1 MAAVFKRCACAEG
14 VTDRKQQ
21 ERIWKKCAHTAT
33 VQWRNGGRG
42 SRLQVT
48 TFKAKEYDGDQWG
61 AAQRWAKK
69 VDGAH
74 AIAEVV
80 KAPKRKQ
87 RSFREAAEKFLATRV
102 GSKSTTSH
110 YGYSL
115 RNHVYDFEMDGVRFG
130 ELGET
135 EVSREHVKMLVKHCE
150 RKFAPNTVA
159 SIYIAVSAVFADLR
173 ESKVIESSPCAK
185 ITLPAHVESRVFV
198 SPSLEQLDILASRL
212 HGPWQISVYLGHAA
226 GMRIGEAL
234 AVRMNQLVE
243 GDEGYVLRI
252 NRQVL
257 KANTLAPL
265 KHRNPDEFREVPVA
279 DFLYE
284 KIMEHAEAYSIGE
297 DGFLCPGK
305 SAPHPHRPTYY
316 EDFRDGVGAAELP
329 EEFVFHW
336 LRHDFAARCIRDSMP
351 LPQLARIMGHK
362 NSMITERVYWHL
374 LQGSV
379 ASARQMLNQQYEQ
392 MRLAA

>member
-1 MAAVFKRCACAEG
+1 M
-14 VTDRKQQ
+14 
-21 ERIWKKCAHTAT
+21 
-33 VQWRNGGRG
+33 G
-42 SRLQVT
+42 SRLQTT
-48 TFKAKEYDGDQWG
+48 TFKKKEYDGDHWG
-61 AAQRWAKK
+61 AAKRWAKK
-69 VDGAH
+69 VEGAR
-74 AIAEVV
+74 AIEEVV

-87 RSFREAAEKFLATRV
+87 RSFKEAAESFLATRI
-102 GSKSTTSH
+102 GSESTTAH

-115 RNHVYDFEMDGVRFG
+115 RNHVYEFEMDGVRFG
-130 ELGET
+130 DLGET

-159 SIYIAVSAVFADLR
+159 SIYIAVSAVFAELR
-173 ESKVIESSPCAK
+173 ESKVIERNPCVNVA
-185 ITLPAHVESRVFV
+185 LPAHVESRVFV
-198 SPSLEQLDILASRL
+198 SPALEQLDILASRL
-212 HGPWQISVYLGHAA
+212 HGPWQLSVYFGHAA

-243 GDEGYVLRI
+243 GNEEYVLRI
-252 NRQVL
+252 NHQVL
-257 KANTLAPL
+257 KANTPAPL
-265 KHRNPDEFREVPVA
+265 KHRKPEEFREIPVA

-284 KIMEHAEAYSIGE
+284 KIINHAEVYSIGE

-329 EEFVFHW
+329 EGFVFHW
-336 LRHDFAARCIRDSMP
+336 LRHDFAARCIQDKMP
-351 LPQLARIMGHK
+351 LPQPARIMGYK

-379 ASARQMLNQQYEQ
+379 ASARQMLNQQYEK
-392 MRLAA
+392 MHLAA